1 MSYDDIFKYTSVIN
15 LDARTDRWT
24 ECCDEFS
31 RIGSSMTGVKRF
43 SAIAN
48 ETHGA
53 IGCGFSHALALAH
66 FLTES
71 NEEYCFILEDDFSFK
86 EDINNVISEIKFFLS
101 TVNDWQVLLLSGNEV
116 KTISGSTNRYLNV
129 ISSLTTAAYIVK
141 RSYAPRL
148 IEKFLFG
155 ADQLKKY
162 IPIIPPYNWGT
173 LLEMYAADSVW
184 QDLQKEGKWF
194 ILNPAPVFQRASYS
208 DIMMQNVDY
217 QV

>member
-1 MSYDDIFKYTSVIN
+1 M
-15 LDARTDRWT
+15 
-24 ECCDEFS
+24 
-31 RIGSSMTGVKRF
+31 
-43 SAIAN
+43 
-48 ETHGA
+48 H
-53 IGCGFSHALALAH
+53 
-66 FLTES
+66 
-71 NEEYCFILEDDFSFK
+71 
-86 EDINNVISEIKFFLS
+86 
-101 TVNDWQVLLLSGNEV
+101 DWQVLLLSGNEV
-116 KTISGSTNRYLNV
+116 KTISGSTNRYLSV

-217 QV
+217 KV